1 MYFYLKILSLENFAF
16 EILKLKLLLMITVNL
31 KIRHLVLFVALLSF
45 SYVVH
50 SQDFITEWTFDKA
63 TNQIHFNAETTD
75 TVTYTW
81 SALPSGNKGSGS
93 FIQTTPGGV
102 TLINAD
108 ILPGDTVNLIMN
120 PNKLRRFYIDNGPDT
135 AYLINVIQWGSV
147 SWTSMNSAFK
157 GCAHLKID
165 AKDNP
170 DLSNVVDLSFMF
182 SGASSFNQNI
192 GNWNTE
198 NIENMSWMFNGASSF
213 NQDIGS
219 WNTSHVQ
226 DMSYM
231 FHSAISFNQNIGN
244 WNTFIVR
251 YMSYMFAMASS
262 FNQDIGK
269 WNTYNV
275 KLMHGMFSDAISFNA
290 NIGDWNTSNVEKMSF
305 MFFNAKVFNQDIG
318 NWNTSKVVTMNSMFV
333 DASDFNQDIGR
344 WNTSSVIDMTGMFS
358 RAISFN
364 KNIRNWNTENVIK
377 MSGMFYGANSFN
389 QEIGDWN
396 VSNVNNMSSMF
407 KKAKSFNQFIGNWNT
422 ANVEDMYGMFTSA
435 SSFNQNIGNWKLNS
449 KVSIL
454 YLFDSTGMDC
464 SNYSLTIIGWQKN
477 NSKVVNK
484 IIGAFGLKYG
494 TNAETARSLL
504 INTQGWTINGDAPS
518 GNDCASVGTY
528 NEESITQIFLYPNPT
543 SGILNIKDHN
553 GSIYSISDLTGKFIV
568 KGIITMN
575 TISLEMLP
583 LGIYY
588 LSIINSDSPQII
600 KVFKY

>member
-1 MYFYLKILSLENFAF
+1 MKTL
-16 EILKLKLLLMITVNL
+16 NL
-31 KIRHLVLFVALLSF
+31 KIKHLVLFVALLSF
-45 SYVVH
+45 SYVLQ
-50 SQDFITEWTFDKA
+50 SQDFITQWAYDKA

-81 SALPSGNKGSGS
+81 SALPSRNKGSGS
-93 FIQTTPGGV
+93 FIQTTPGAV

-108 ILPGDTVNLIMN
+108 ILPGDTVYLIMN

-135 AYLINVIQWGSV
+135 ANLRNVIQWGRV

-182 SGASSFNQNI
+182 SGATSFNQNI

-198 NIENMSWMFNGASSF
+198 NIEIMAWMFNGASSF

-251 YMSYMFAMASS
+251 DMSYMFANASS
-262 FNQDIGK
+262 
-269 WNTYNV
+269 
-275 KLMHGMFSDAISFNA
+275 
-290 NIGDWNTSNVEKMSF
+290 
-305 MFFNAKVFNQDIG
+305 FNQDIG
-318 NWNTSKVVTMNSMFV
+318 NWNTYTVKLMHSMFSNAISFNKNIGNWNTSNV
-333 DASDFNQDIGR
+333 ERMSGMFSNAKAFNQDIGNWNTTNVLTMHSMFADAINFNQDIGR
-344 WNTSSVIDMTGMFS
+344 WNTTNVIDMTNLFL
-358 RAISFN
+358 RASSFN
-364 KNIRNWNTENVIK
+364 QDIGNWNTENVNK
-377 MSGMFYGANSFN
+377 MINMFNSASSFN
-389 QEIGDWN
+389 QDIGGWN
-396 VSNVNNMSSMF
+396 IVQVSSMASMF
-407 KKAKSFNQFIGNWNT
+407 RHTKSFNQDISNWNT
-422 ANVEDMYGMFTSA
+422 SNVKDMYAMFSGASA
-435 SSFNQNIGNWKLNS
+435 FNQNIGNWILHPKASL
-449 KVSIL
+449 L
-454 YLFDSTGMDC
+454 YLFDSTNLDC
-464 SNYSLTIIGWQKN
+464 INYSATLIGWRTKN
-477 NSKVVNK
+477 PNVNQMNL
-484 IIGAFGLKYG
+484 GVFGLLYG
-494 TNAETARSLL
+494 KNAEDARNAL
-504 INTQGWTINGDAPS
+504 INSQRWYIKGDAPS
-518 GNDCASVGTY
+518 GNDCATVGTN
-528 NEESITQIFLYPNPT
+528 NEESITDIFIYPNPT
-543 SGILNIKDHN
+543 SGILNIEDHN
-553 GSIYSISDLTGKFIV
+553 GSIYSISDLTAKVIV

-588 LSIINSDSPQII
+588 LTIINSDSPQTI